1 MIYAV
6 PFVLALALFGLRGF
20 APNVPVFSPRPAP
33 PRARAWPWPRLLWS
47 RALLSP
53 PLDSYRRVDLQGVR
67 DGPLVLGLCR
77 ESLRTARRLERGE
90 TVTFDLSA
98 ASYVWGESDP
108 GAMARMRWFL
118 REGWGDKPH
127 YGQGPS
133 AHMVGDRASILVPVR
148 APRDLALTLAFE
160 GEVPEYVSLALEGKA
175 WTAGSSPG
183 RDGSVRTIL
192 PASFLERGDNVLVL
206 RGVGH
211 PVALR
216 SLTVAPAR

>member
-1 MIYAV
+1 
-6 PFVLALALFGLRGF
+6 LALAAAFVIAGSL
-20 APNVPVFSPRPAP
+20 P
-33 PRARAWPWPRLLWS
+33 LL
-47 RALLSP
+47 
-53 PLDSYRRVDLQGVR
+53 LDSYRRVDLHGVR

-90 TVTFDLSA
+90 TVAFDLSA

-127 YGQGPS
+127 YGQGSS
-133 AHMVGDRASILVPVR
+133 ARMVGDRASILVPVR
-148 APRDLALTLAFE
+148 APRDLALTLTFE

-175 WTAGSSPG
+175 WTADSSPG
-183 RDGSVRTIL
+183 PDGSVRTIL

-211 PVALR
+211 SLALR
-216 SLTVAPAR
+216 SLTVAPAP